1 MTTSTVHLRSAREVS
16 DGVPGVLVVAP
27 PPAQAGGS
35 GSAVSAT
42 AAPAPIPLAVP
53 AGAGSGALHSCPSW
67 GQPVIRP
74 PIEFPI

>member
-16 DGVPGVLVVAP
+16 DGVPGVL
-27 PPAQAGGS
+27 AQAGGS

-67 GQPVIRP
+67 GKPVIRP